1 MIIIISPPHHHHRHQ
16 RQSTQW
22 SFEFSSRNIL
32 PSYSTCFVL
41 IWIHFKPISNILS
54 SVNMIFPSK
63 DPCLKLKSQ
72 VPKKS
77 ILPAWNQNYASLLLF
92 FFFLRRCLRIGDGFA
107 DSPLVHLPGKATSAD
122 NSWTQV
128 FPLKPQNDAPLQ
140 VLRKPECW
148 GGRQLLE
155 TGILNIK
162 SSHKIAQ
169 K

>member
-1 MIIIISPPHHHHRHQ
+1 MIISPPHHHHRHQ

-32 PSYSTCFVL
+32 RGYSTCFVL

-72 VPKKS
+72 VPKPELCFTVALLL
-77 ILPAWNQNYASLLLF
+77 LPAQVFEN
-92 FFFLRRCLRIGDGFA
+92 RRWFRWL
-107 DSPLVHLPGKATSAD
+107 TSAPPHRQARPPLMI
-122 NSWTQV
+122 TV
-128 FPLKPQNDAPLQ
+128 FTLKPQNDAPLQ

-155 TGILNIK
+155 TAILYK

>member
-1 MIIIISPPHHHHRHQ
+1 MILWIQFPEHITKLFNLFRINLDTFQTDFKYFELCQYDFSIQ
-16 RQSTQW
+16 RSL
-22 SFEFSSRNIL
+22 FETKIPGS
-32 PSYSTCFVL
+32 
-41 IWIHFKPISNILS
+41 
-54 SVNMIFPSK
+54 
-63 DPCLKLKSQ
+63 
-72 VPKKS
+72 KKS
-77 ILPAWNQNYASLLLF
+77 RLPAWNQNYASLLLF

-128 FPLKPQNDAPLQ
+128 FTLKPQNDAPLQ